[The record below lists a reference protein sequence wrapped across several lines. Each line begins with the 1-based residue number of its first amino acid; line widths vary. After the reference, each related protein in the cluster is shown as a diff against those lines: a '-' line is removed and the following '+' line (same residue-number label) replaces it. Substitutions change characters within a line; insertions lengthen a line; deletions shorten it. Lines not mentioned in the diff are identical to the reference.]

1 LRATG
6 PGERAAKKSVG
17 QAPLEQRHAV
27 IEHACE
33 EQLPISIRHLCELLQ
48 INRAWYYAKQHVI
61 VEPSKLA
68 EAVALRD
75 AIEQL
80 ILEFPGYGYRRVT
93 HALQRAGWKVN
104 HKRVHRVMR
113 EESLLCH
120 LKRHFVHTTD
130 SRHHFPVYPNLVNG
144 RTPDAPDVIWV
155 ADLTYIRL
163 RSEFVYL
170 ATILDAYSRKCVG
183 WNLSSRLDSNLALGA
198 LEEALATRDVKPGLI
213 HHSDRG
219 VQYASYAYTERL
231 QEIGM
236 QISMSAKGNAYDN
249 AKAESFFKTL
259 KQEEVYLKQYQT
271 FQEAHN
277 NIGQFIDEVYNAKRL
292 HSSLGYVPPVEFEA
306 AYYQAVPS

>member
-1 LRATG
+1 
-6 PGERAAKKSVG
+6 
-17 QAPLEQRHAV
+17 V
-27 IEHACE
+27 IEYACQE
-33 EQLPISIRHLCELLQ
+33 KLPISIRRLCKLLQ
-48 INRAWYYAKQHVI
+48 VNRAWYYDRQHSTDVPAKL
-61 VEPSKLA
+61 E

-75 AIEQL
+75 AIEQ
-80 ILEFPGYGYRRVT
+80 IMLEFAGYGYRRVT

-104 HKRVHRVMR
+104 HKRVHRIMQD
-113 EESLLCH
+113 ESLLCH

-130 SRHHFPVYPNLVNG
+130 SCHPYPLYPNLVNG
-144 RTPDAPDVIWV
+144 RTPEAPDVIWV

-170 ATILDAYSRKCVG
+170 ATILDAYSRRCIG
-183 WNLSSRLDSNLALGA
+183 WNLSTRIDTKLALGA
-198 LEEALATRDVKPGLI
+198 LEEALATREVSSGLI

-231 QEIGM
+231 QSMGI

-271 FQEAHN
+271 VEEASA
-277 NIGQFIDEVYNAKRL
+277 NIGQFIDEVYNAKRW
-292 HSSLGYVPPVEFEA
+292 HSSLGYVPPIEFEM
-306 AYYQAVPS
+306 AYYQGVGC